1 MSFKRKRRN
10 RIKRLL
16 SEEGSWVEEKNLA
29 SYVET
34 QYKSLF
40 QSQGVNRLD
49 DIMNSVQRRVSPA
62 MNIKLMAAYTED
74 EVDKALNAIGDLKAP
89 GSDAMSAFFSKNS
102 GPKLENVLRM
112 RCCKFLMEAQCR
124 RVGTILMWC

>member
-16 SEEGSWVEEKNLA
+16 SEEGSWVEEENLA

-49 DIMNSVQRRVSPA
+49 DIMNSVQRRVSLHG
-62 MNIKLMAAYTED
+62 NEHKTD
-74 EVDKALNAIGDLKAP
+74 
-89 GSDAMSAFFSKNS
+89 GS
-102 GPKLENVLRM
+102 
-112 RCCKFLMEAQCR
+112 
-124 RVGTILMWC
+124 IY

>member
-49 DIMNSVQRRVSPA
+49 DIMNSVQRRVSLA

-89 GSDAMSAFFSKNS
+89 GLDEMSATFFKKFWSQI
-102 GPKLENVLRM
+102 GECIEDEVLQVLNGSPM
-112 RCCKFLMEAQCR
+112 PE
-124 RVGTILMWC
+124 G

>member
-1 MSFKRKRRN
+1 M
-10 RIKRLL
+10 
-16 SEEGSWVEEKNLA
+16 A

-49 DIMNSVQRRVSPA
+49 DIMNSVQRRVSLA

-89 GSDAMSAFFSKNS
+89 GLDEMSAIFFKKFWSQI
-102 GPKLENVLRM
+102 GECIEDEVLQVLNGSPM
-112 RCCKFLMEAQCR
+112 PE
-124 RVGTILMWC
+124 G